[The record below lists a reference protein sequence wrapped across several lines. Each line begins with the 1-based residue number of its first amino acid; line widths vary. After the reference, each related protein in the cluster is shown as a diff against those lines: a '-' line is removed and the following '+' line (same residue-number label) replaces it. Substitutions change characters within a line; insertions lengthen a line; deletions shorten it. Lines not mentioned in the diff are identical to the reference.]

1 MRFPI
6 RVTRE
11 LPPRI
16 LTYASPPDSD
26 RVRLIS
32 PVGLDTAEIR
42 TYVGLLQWEYVLN
55 RGISLGTR
63 ESVTYELLA
72 FVAANLVQHHF
83 RSNDLVAD
91 CASAMHAPCN
101 LIESP

>member
-42 TYVGLLQWEYVLN
+42 TYVPTYV
-55 RGISLGTR
+55 S
-63 ESVTYELLA
+63 TYGS
-72 FVAANLVQHHF
+72 F
-83 RSNDLVAD
+83 
-91 CASAMHAPCN
+91 N
-101 LIESP
+101 LIPKKKFQATPPPPPYRTCDPGLGPNDHIMSFDTIRT

>member
-42 TYVGLLQWEYVLN
+42 TYLRMQVRTYVRKLQFNSKKKVP
-55 RGISLGTR
+55 GDTATST
-63 ESVTYELLA
+63 V
-72 FVAANLVQHHF
+72 
-83 RSNDLVAD
+83 
-91 CASAMHAPCN
+91 
-101 LIESP
+101 